1 MTWSCR
7 NSTGINLSG
16 FFNSNT
22 IAFSLTATINS
33 KENTMK
39 KILIVTMLLSLL
51 SLFGLSGCSTVE
63 GVGKD
68 IQKGGEAIENTAK
81 KH

>member
-1 MTWSCR
+1 
-7 NSTGINLSG
+7 
-16 FFNSNT
+16 
-22 IAFSLTATINS
+22 
-33 KENTMK
+33 MK
-39 KILIVTMLLSLL
+39 KVLIVTMILSLL